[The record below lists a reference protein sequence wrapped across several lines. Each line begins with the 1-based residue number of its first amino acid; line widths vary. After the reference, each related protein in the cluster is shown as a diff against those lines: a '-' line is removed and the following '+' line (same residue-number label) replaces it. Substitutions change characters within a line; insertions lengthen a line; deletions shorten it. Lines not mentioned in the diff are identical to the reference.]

1 MGSLGGGIEIR
12 QRVVLIGHVEDQVLE
27 LLSLMVG
34 LVAAKGV
41 VVAVVGE
48 RSDMAVGE
56 QLVTVATER
65 VIIAVRG
72 RDAVLHAKGI
82 MAVVLARATVTV
94 LLTVMITPVLDLAR
108 PTFGG
113 GEFLHGDDIVRAQ
126 SGLPPYRRQQ
136 SRRRAA
142 APPSQTTR
150 GMTYWIAGDARR

>member
-12 QRVVLIGHVEDQVLE
+12 QRVVLVRHVEDLVLE

-41 VVAVVGE
+41 IVVVGE